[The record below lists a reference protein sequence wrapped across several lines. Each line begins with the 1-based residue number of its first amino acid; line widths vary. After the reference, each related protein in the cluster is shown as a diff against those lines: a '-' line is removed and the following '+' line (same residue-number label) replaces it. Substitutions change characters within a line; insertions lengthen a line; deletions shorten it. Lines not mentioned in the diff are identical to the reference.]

1 MKRRFGLNGATTGT
15 ADLPTDLRLAREA
28 GFGALEIR
36 DAKLEEYLRR
46 GGTLPA
52 LRTAFAEAGVAPLSL
67 NALERSTLVEGGQ
80 REAVLARCRTLC
92 AWSAAL
98 GCPYVIAVPSFQ
110 DGDFGAARVRALTVA
125 SLRAMAGIAR
135 EVGVRIG
142 FEFLG
147 FRTCSVNTL
156 GAARAIV
163 EEVADPA
170 VGLVIDAFHFYAGG
184 STWSML
190 ESLDP
195 RLLFVVHLDDAEP
208 GPREILTDA
217 QRLLPGA
224 GVIPLQELVERLEA
238 LGYRGV
244 YSVELFRP
252 EYWTWEPRRLAR
264 AAWSS
269 LGALL
274 AGIETEEPIA

>member
-1 MKRRFGLNGATTGT
+1 MNPRFGLNGATTGRT
-15 ADLPTDLRLAREA
+15 DLATDLRLAREA

-36 DAKLEEYLRR
+36 DTKLEEYLRR

-52 LRTAFAEAGVAPLSL
+52 LRGDFAEAGVTPLSL
-67 NALERSTLVEGGQ
+67 NALERSTLAEGAE

-98 GCPYVIAVPSFQ
+98 GCPYVIAVPSFL
-110 DGDFGAARVRALTVA
+110 DGDFGTARVRTLTVA
-125 SLRAMAGIAR
+125 ALRAMAAIGR
-135 EVGVRIG
+135 SSGVRIG

-147 FRTCSVNTL
+147 FPTCSVHTL

-170 VGLVIDAFHFYAGG
+170 VGLVLDAFHFYAGG
-184 STWSML
+184 STSAML
-190 ESLDP
+190 DGLDP
-195 RLLFVVHLDDAEP
+195 RLLFIVHLDDAEA
-208 GPREILTDA
+208 GPREALTDG

-224 GVIPLQELVERLEA
+224 GVIPLTDLVGRLEA

-252 EYWTWEPRRLAR
+252 EYWTWEPRQLVR
-264 AAWSS
+264 AAWES
-269 LGALL
+269 LKTLL
-274 AGIETEEPIA
+274 AGIEAKEPTA